1 VPWGRGPLAPVVDQW
16 LRVKKS
22 YCLRCSR
29 RCAGRPGY
37 CESWVLPMRSGLR
50 TCCCCR
56 PDVTAEQLFGDDAAR
71 LILLGSAMHAD
82 VPIDAPGSGVMGYC

>member
-1 VPWGRGPLAPVVDQW
+1 
-16 LRVKKS
+16 
-22 YCLRCSR
+22 
-29 RCAGRPGY
+29 
-37 CESWVLPMRSGLR
+37 MRSGLR